1 MPAARQARA
10 ANPRYSAASIVARTL
25 VTSGRTWSWTPRI
38 ASTVAVAKLA
48 EAATASILYAAARSV
63 ASRQAR
69 SGSSH
74 RPVSMQAHCS
84 ADTVAPQLPRTP
96 GARSRLRDSRSSLT
110 ASSDSSRSQAA
121 AQSLAWPSTVPPT
134 IPYRREISSPL
145 FPNGSVAA
153 VIHIRDS
160 PARTA
165 GQSAGS
171 GLDPRTGMPG
181 SRQVSR
187 HSNAQTATLKGH
199 RAGPWAAAGR
209 PRFLLPFGRLYGR

>member
-48 EAATASILYAAARSV
+48 EAATASLLYAAARSV

-110 ASSDSSRSQAA
+110 ATSDSSRSQAA
-121 AQSLAWPSTVPPT
+121 AQSLAWPSTVPSA
-134 IPYRREISSPL
+134 IRYRRGISSPR

-153 VIHIRDS
+153 FSTSGTRRRGW
-160 PARTA
+160 PA
-165 GQSAGS
+165 S
-171 GLDPRTGMPG
+171 
-181 SRQVSR
+181 
-187 HSNAQTATLKGH
+187 
-199 RAGPWAAAGR
+199 PWAAAWIHEQACLSAVRSAGFER
-209 PRFLLPFGRLYGR
+209 ANSDAKRAPCRSMGG